1 MTTEEIR
8 AYALGYE
15 PTYAEARAAATDAQA
30 RQPIPGP
37 GDADLIAFVAEHP
50 GLTLTQLAAGLNTMG
65 SRALSL
71 QLRRLGKPTGRRPA
85 RLECLQGRW
94 YAREGK

>member
-8 AYALGYE
+8 AYALGYA
-15 PTYAEARAAATDAQA
+15 AERAAATDAQA

-37 GDADLIAFVAEHP
+37 SDADLITFVAAHP

-65 SRALSL
+65 SRALGL

-85 RLECLQGRW
+85 RLECVSGKW
-94 YAREGK
+94 YAR

>member
-15 PTYAEARAAATDAQA
+15 PTYAEARAAESDAQA

-37 GDADLIAFVAEHP
+37 SDADLIAFVAAHA

-85 RLECLQGRW
+85 RLACVGGKW
-94 YAREGK
+94 YVGEGE